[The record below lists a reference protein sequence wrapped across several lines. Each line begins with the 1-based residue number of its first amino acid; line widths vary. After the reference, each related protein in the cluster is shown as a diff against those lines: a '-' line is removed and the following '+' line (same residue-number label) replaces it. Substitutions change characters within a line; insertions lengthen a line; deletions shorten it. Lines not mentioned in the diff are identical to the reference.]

1 MHTGSL
7 PQATNRQSWS
17 EVFEMIDAETGEA
30 NDISDVEAITFAA
43 RQREWPYHAA
53 TLTLTLGSGIT
64 LIDDDTDS
72 KFQIDITVDQM
83 RTFCAPGT
91 YDVGITM
98 LLQGETV
105 QLFAG
110 TWPIIDGVVS

>member
-1 MHTGSL
+1 MYTGSL

-17 EVFEMIDAETGEA
+17 EVFEMIDTETGEA
-30 NDISDVEAITFAA
+30 NDISDVDAITFAA
-43 RQREWPYHAA
+43 KQREWPY
-53 TLTLTLGSGIT
+53 TSVDLTLTLDSGIT

-83 RTFCAPGT
+83 RAFCPGT
-91 YDVGITM
+91 YQVGITM

-110 TWPIIDGVVS
+110 TWPITDGVVS